1 MNAREC
7 IVFAAA
13 ATSLAN
19 GSLDAQ
25 RPPRDFLMEYQH
37 SYVAFEIGFMG
48 FPVRGR
54 FNEPRATIAYV
65 DGDLE
70 KSSVSV
76 AIVAKTI
83 NTGGQTRDDH
93 LRSSDFFDVEKFPYI
108 TFQSTSIKR
117 SGDGYVMTG
126 PLTMHG
132 VTKVISIPFR
142 AAAAPIEE
150 PQGATLITF
159 SGRTRLSRL
168 DFGIVGG
175 SKFNSWFDQVRSA
188 TMADSVDVILDVQG
202 WDPDYTR
209 DKRYDRTLARMDSLG
224 VDSVISTW
232 RTRVA
237 SDSNFRR
244 GAEWDLSQIGR
255 VLSERGKGREAEKVL
270 RFTLELYPQ
279 SMRVHAALA
288 RALERAGRRSEALGV
303 ARRALEVD
311 AADTA
316 AKELVR
322 RLQSG

>member
-7 IVFAAA
+7 IVLAAAA
-13 ATSLAN
+13 ATLRNPSLE
-19 GSLDAQ
+19 AQ

-76 AIVAKTI
+76 AIVAKSI

-93 LRSSDFFDVEKFPYI
+93 LRSSDFFDVEKFPFI
-108 TFQSTSIKR
+108 TFQSSSIR
-117 SGDGYVMTG
+117 RARDGYIMTG

-132 VTKVISIPFR
+132 ITKVISIPFR
-142 AAAAPIEE
+142 AAGPPIEE
-150 PQGATLITF
+150 THGSTLITF
-159 SGRTRLSRL
+159 SGRVRLARR

-175 SKFNSWFDQVRSA
+175 STFNSWFDEIRSR
-188 TMADSVDVILDVQG
+188 TMADSVDIILDVQG
-202 WDPDYTR
+202 WDPDYAR
-209 DKRYDRTLARMDSLG
+209 DKRYDRVIAR
-224 VDSVISTW
+224 VDSVGIDSVVAGF
-232 RTRVA
+232 RARATR
-237 SDSNFRR
+237 DSNFRK
-244 GAEWDLSQIGR
+244 GGEWDLTQIGR
-255 VLSERGKGREAEKVL
+255 VLSERGRGNDAEQVL
-270 RFTLELYPQ
+270 RFSLELYPQ

-288 RALERAGRRSEALGV
+288 RALERAGRRSEALTV
-303 ARRALEVD
+303 ARRALDID
-311 AADTA
+311 AYDTA

-322 RLQSG
+322 RLQ